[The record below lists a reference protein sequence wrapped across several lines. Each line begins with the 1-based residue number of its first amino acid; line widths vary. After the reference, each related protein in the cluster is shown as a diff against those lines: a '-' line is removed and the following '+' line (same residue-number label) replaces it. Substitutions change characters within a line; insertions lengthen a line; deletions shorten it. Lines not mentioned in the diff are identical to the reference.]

1 MNLGDT
7 YALLAALCWSSGVI
21 LFELSGKVLD
31 SLQINFLKN
40 LVATICFVLVLIIT
54 GNIFVSYTVNEYF
67 LLFISAIF
75 GVALGDLFLLGSLR
89 RLGSGLYAIVGT
101 SYILFVFA
109 ISFILYEENISITL
123 FIGSTL
129 IIMGIIIRSSYLPDK
144 LNKKVLTQGI
154 IYGLIAQALTAYSVL
169 LVKPLMST
177 HPIVHIAMIRFSVGL
192 VFNAFYIIFVRG
204 LGTFKYTIVK
214 GFTTPTMISAAIM
227 GTFLA
232 VIFWLLGF
240 KYTLAGRA
248 AVYNQ
253 LSTIIITIIA
263 IIIYKEKITLKTII
277 AVLFAFIGAI
287 IVSLS

>member
-101 SYILFVFA
+101 SYILFVFIIA
-109 ISFILYEENISITL
+109 FILYKENISITL
-123 FIGSTL
+123 FIGSSL
-129 IIMGIIIRSSYLPDK
+129 IITGIIIRSSYLPEK
-144 LNKKVLTQGI
+144 LHKKVLIQGVT
-154 IYGLIAQALTAYSVL
+154 YGLIAQALTAYSVL

-192 VFNAFYIIFVRG
+192 VFNALYIIFVRG
-204 LGTFKYTIVK
+204 LGTFRHTIIK

-227 GTFLA
+227 GTFFS
-232 VIFWLLGF
+232 VIFWFLGF

-253 LSTIIITIIA
+253 LSTIIITIMA

>member
-40 LVATICFVLVLIIT
+40 LVATICFILVLIIT
-54 GNIFVSYTVNEYF
+54 GNIFVSYTVTEYS

-101 SYILFVFA
+101 SYILFVFIIA
-109 ISFILYEENISITL
+109 FILYKENISITL
-123 FIGSTL
+123 FIGSSL
-129 IIMGIIIRSSYLPDK
+129 IITGIIIRSSYLPEK
-144 LNKKVLTQGI
+144 LHKKVLIQGVT
-154 IYGLIAQALTAYSVL
+154 YGLIAQALTAYSVL

-192 VFNAFYIIFVRG
+192 VFNALYIIFVRG
-204 LGTFKYTIVK
+204 LGTFRHTIIK

-227 GTFLA
+227 GTFFS
-232 VIFWLLGF
+232 VIFWFLGF

-253 LSTIIITIIA
+253 LSTIIITIMA

-277 AVLFAFIGAI
+277 AVLFAFIGAL